1 MIKNLSVK
9 NFGPIESGE
18 IEFGDLTIFVG
29 PQASG
34 KSLLLQLYRFLEDA
48 EAIYTFYKN
57 NNYDWRILS
66 VNNDSEIILRVFS
79 DLYFGDG
86 MRSLWKQKSEIKI
99 DKINTD
105 FFKLVSQPSEKNKHS
120 VFYIPAQRTLV
131 FDRGWPRQFSSY
143 SFGTPFSLSFFSDSL
158 WNLLDRDFAGTSSC
172 LFPVEN
178 RLKKLFRDNIDQ
190 SIYWGTKV
198 QIHTDYQKGSKSM
211 RLMRNNGIETFT
223 LSYNAWSS
231 GQREFTP
238 LLLGCYHLLPSQA
251 IPKKEDIDTIIIEE
265 PEMGLHP
272 QAIISFFQL
281 VIELMWRG
289 YRVILS
295 THSNVVLDL
304 VWAIVEY
311 QELYAKQPNCADK
324 IYTAFV
330 KMLNLK
336 KSIPIKEIF
345 NSVIRKECKTYSFN
359 HLDKKVQIQDI
370 SSLDP
375 ASDDYN
381 IAGWGGITGSS
392 GKITDTVGDL
402 FSQMEDE

>member
-1 MIKNLSVK
+1 MIKKLSVK

-34 KSLLLQLYRFLEDA
+34 KSLLLQLYRLLEDS
-48 EAIYTFYKN
+48 EAIYTFCKN
-57 NNYDWRILS
+57 NNRDWRIVSLED
-66 VNNDSEIILRVFS
+66 NPRIMLRLFSE
-79 DLYFGDG
+79 LYFGGG
-86 MRSLWKQKSEIKI
+86 MQLLWAKDPEIKI
-99 DKINTD
+99 DETDIN
-105 FFKLVSQPSEKNKHS
+105 FYKLVSQPSQKTKHS
-120 VFYIPAQRTLV
+120 VFYIPAQRTLA
-131 FDRGWPRQFSSY
+131 FDRGWPRQFSAY

-158 WNLLDRDFAGTSSC
+158 WNLLDRGFVGTSSF
-172 LFPVEN
+172 LFPAEN
-178 RLKKLFRDNIDQ
+178 RLKKQFRENIDN
-190 SIYWGTKV
+190 SIYWGDK
-198 QIHTDYQKGSKSM
+198 IKIRTDYQKGSKS
-211 RLMRNNGIETFT
+211 LELIRNNGPKDLG
-223 LSYNAWSS
+223 LSYTAWSS

-238 LLLGCYHLLPSQA
+238 LLLGCYHLLPAQA
-251 IPKKEDIDTIIIEE
+251 TTKKEDIDTIIIEE

-289 YRVILS
+289 YRVIIS

-311 QELYAKQPNCADK
+311 QELYAKRPENVDK

-345 NSVIRKECKTYSFN
+345 NSVIQKRCKTYSFN
-359 HLDKKVQIQDI
+359 HSAEGVQIQDI

-375 ASDDYN
+375 VSEDYN
-381 IAGWGGITGSS
+381 ISGWGGITGCSS
-392 GKITDTVGDL
+392 SITDSVGNLYDQL
-402 FSQMEDE
+402 ENR

>member
-48 EAIYTFYKN
+48 EAVYQFYKSN
-57 NNYDWRILS
+57 NFDWRMPLFPAKNKSDFILKLF
-66 VNNDSEIILRVFS
+66 SE
-79 DLYFGDG
+79 LYFGGG
-86 MRSLWKQKSEIKI
+86 MQLLWTEKPEIKI
-99 DKINTD
+99 EGTNCD
-105 FFKLVSQPSEKNKHS
+105 FFKLVSQTSEKNKHS

-131 FDRGWPRQFSSY
+131 FQNGWPRQFSSY

-158 WNLLDRDFAGTSSC
+158 WNLLDRDFAGTSGC
-172 LFPVEN
+172 LFPVEK
-178 RLKKLFRDNIDQ
+178 RLKKQFRENIDQ

-198 QIHTDYQKGSKSM
+198 QIHKDPRTGTKGM
-211 RLMRNNGIETFT
+211 ELFQDNNEVGLT
-223 LSYNAWSS
+223 YNAWSS

-238 LLLGCYHLLPSQA
+238 LLLGCYHLLPPRA
-251 IPKKEDIDTIIIEE
+251 FPKKSDIDTIIIEE

-281 VIELMWRG
+281 VIELLWRG

-295 THSNVVLDL
+295 THSNVVLGL
-304 VWAIVEY
+304 VWAIIGI
-311 QELYAKQPNCADK
+311 QSLYPKYDDK

-330 KMLNLK
+330 NVLNVK
-336 KSIPIKEIF
+336 KSKPIKEIF
-345 NSVIRKECKTYSFN
+345 DSIIQKKCKTYSFN
-359 HLDKKVQIQDI
+359 HFNNGVQIQDI

-375 ASDDYN
+375 ASEDYN
-381 IAGWGGITGSS
+381 IAGWGGITGYS
-392 GKITDTVGDL
+392 GIITDAVSKL
-402 FSQMEDE
+402 FSQVEVE

>member
-48 EAIYTFYKN
+48 EAIYTFCKN
-57 NNYDWRILS
+57 NNRDWRIVSLED
-66 VNNDSEIILRVFS
+66 NPRIMLRLFSE
-79 DLYFGDG
+79 LYFGGG
-86 MRSLWKQKSEIKI
+86 MQLLWAKDPEIKI
-99 DKINTD
+99 DETDIN
-105 FFKLVSQPSEKNKHS
+105 FYKLVSQPSQKTKHS
-120 VFYIPAQRTLV
+120 VFYIPAQRTLA

-158 WNLLDRDFAGTSSC
+158 WNLLDRDFEGASGC

-178 RLKKLFRDNIDQ
+178 RLKKLFRENINK
-190 SIYWGTKV
+190 SIYWGDKV
-198 QIHTDYQKGSKSM
+198 QIRTDYQKGSKS
-211 RLMRNNGIETFT
+211 LELIRNNGSKDFG
-223 LSYNAWSS
+223 LSYTAWSS

-311 QELYAKQPNCADK
+311 QEIYSKQPEYEDK

-336 KSIPIKEIF
+336 KRIPIKEIF

-381 IAGWGGITGSS
+381 IAGWGGITSYS
-392 GKITDTVGDL
+392 GKITDTVGEL